1 MAQVMNMPSLDTLR
15 DWLKRLER
23 PDWVRGIEL
32 AEGSDADGDPALWVW
47 IVLDAD
53 IPTQDIMQPVLLD
66 LRQRIKA
73 YLSSEVPGLWAYVR
87 VRETPH
93 GDDQEA

>member
-1 MAQVMNMPSLDTLR
+1 MTQVMNMPSLDALR
-15 DWLKRLER
+15 DRLQRLER
-23 PDWVRGIEL
+23 PNWVRGIEL
-32 AEGSDADGDPALWVW
+32 AEGSDADGEPALWVW

-53 IPTQDIMQPVLLD
+53 IPAQDVMQPALSD
-66 LRQRIKA
+66 LRRRIKT

-87 VRETPH
+87 VRETPR